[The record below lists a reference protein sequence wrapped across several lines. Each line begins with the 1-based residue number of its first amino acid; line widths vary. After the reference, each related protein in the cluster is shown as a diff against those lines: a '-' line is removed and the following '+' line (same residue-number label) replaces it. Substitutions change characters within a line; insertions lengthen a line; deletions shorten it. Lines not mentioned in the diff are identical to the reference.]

1 MAESSVGTIS
11 LDLVIQDNVSQQLEK
26 IKNNAMRPAQKT
38 GETIQESIQKPIEK
52 TAENMQNKLNSA
64 FDNVS
69 KNAEKSVKS
78 FDNGIDNAIKKYSER
93 MKNAEKQQLVADT
106 KPEVRKV
113 NTKHMSYDSK
123 AMEEVNEYLET
134 AGGKVDAQ
142 LKIIFNK
149 LKDFKIPTSPIERLE
164 TELET
169 TRTKSELL
177 KNEWEK
183 LSTSGPSEKVTAKM
197 VRLQQQIIATDKS
210 AERLENELQRANNL
224 ENGVITGE
232 YQAPEKPIERL
243 QRQFEL
249 TNQKIES
256 VSRTWQQLQ
265 IELQNT
271 NDSQSAEK
279 IRDKLIQTE
288 NQLISLTNTA
298 DKFKQKITESS
309 SETTKTIDSQFQKI
323 FDKLKGFKI
332 PTTPAKRLESEI
344 QNTQVKVSLLQKKWQ
359 ELSMAEPSEHITEQM
374 LRIQQQIVSAQA
386 STERLKSRLSELN
399 KVDMSST
406 DKQIAKVFNRFTT
419 FKIPSSPIEHFR
431 RQLET
436 TQSKTETLQKKLQVL
451 SAAEPS
457 KKISQQ
463 ILTVR
468 KQLEQAHME
477 SEILQKKIA
486 NFNASH
492 LKQEMNE
499 LISLLTSSLRGI
511 GNTVLAPIQAVASGI
526 FKIGKAC
533 DTVYGK
539 IKFYLE
545 NPLLALRD
553 VGKTT
558 FSVIKKVGKSAF
570 NGLKAVGNQALD
582 SLRKRFGFFN
592 KSALSL
598 TKPIKKL
605 GRTLKNTFRRV
616 FVMATLYAAVKA
628 LKKSISSVMK
638 QNEELSKSLNEVK
651 ANLAIAFTPI
661 LQSVM
666 PALNTMMSGLART
679 TKYIAGFISGLF
691 GMTYK
696 QAAEATK
703 KLYSTGKQAED
714 TAKKAKLSLAGFDE
728 MNILSSG
735 DDESEKE
742 EDTGINYDNLDMSE
756 PDFPDWAES
765 LKNAIKNGDWYG
777 VGEVLAERVNA
788 VFSGIDWGNI
798 EQNISNKINNICN
811 LFNGFI
817 DNVDFKTIGDSFAG
831 GINAISNAV
840 NTFSDNI
847 HWDKLGNGLAKGLN
861 QTIKKVK
868 WQQLGRSLSAN
879 IRIITDVLYDFVTEF
894 DWEGLGNGI
903 GEAINGWFDGID
915 FGKLAKTLSGGIT
928 GIFSTITTTLQTIN
942 FSSIGQKIA
951 EFVNNINIPEILSQF
966 ASSVS
971 SLITGLLNFLISFI
985 GTVDWFKLGEQIVTS
1000 ISEIIQK
1007 IDWNEIIESAIKLLG
1022 EVVGG
1027 ASALLAG
1034 VLKKAW
1040 EALKKAWSTVK
1051 DYFNKKIEECGG
1063 NVIDGI
1069 FTGILDALKS
1079 VGRWIKEHIFKP
1091 FIEGFKNAFDIHS
1104 PSKEMSKMG
1113 GYIIDGL
1120 FKGISDGIKK
1130 VREIAE
1136 KVLNAIK
1143 KVFQNVGNW
1152 FKEKFSTA
1160 WDEVKN
1166 VWDNV
1171 KGYFSDIWSGVKET
1185 FAFVGDWFGKK
1196 FHNAWNEIKKAFSN
1210 VWEFFNDKWENI
1222 KSAFGDVGEWFYDK
1236 FSKAYENIKSVFSD
1250 IGSFFS
1256 GIWENVSDGSRDG
1269 VNWILEKIENG
1280 LNNIIDGLN
1289 WFGFDLPEV
1298 MGGGHVGFDIGYVN
1312 LPRLAKGG
1320 LATAPTLAMVGDNA
1334 NASVDPEVIAPLSK
1348 LKGIIG
1354 NETDNSEIILL
1365 LKEILNVLQNTTT
1378 VAQTEKSVYL
1388 YPDSKAFSR
1397 LIIKVIRS
1405 YKERGGTL

>member
-1 MAESSVGTIS
+1 MAESSVGVIS
-11 LDLVIQDNVSQQLEK
+11 LDLIIQDNTSQQLEK
-26 IKNNAMRPAQKT
+26 IKNDAMRPAQKI

-64 FDNVS
+64 FDNIS
-69 KNAEKSVKS
+69 KSAEKSADALNNGINDAVQRATENMKKQHIEVDIEPRVVKS
-78 FDNGIDNAIKKYSER
+78 NKKY
-93 MKNAEKQQLVADT
+93 MQYDT
-106 KPEVRKV
+106 KAIEK
-113 NTKHMSYDSK
+113 
-123 AMEEVNEYLET
+123 EVNGYFEN
-134 AGGKVDAQ
+134 AGGKANAQ
-142 LKIIFNK
+142 IKNIFDK
-149 LKDFKIPTSPIERLE
+149 LKSFKIPTNSIERLE
-164 TELET
+164 TELENT
-169 TRTKSELL
+169 KTRSELL
-177 KNEWEK
+177 KSEWEK
-183 LSTSGPSEKVTAKM
+183 LSASEPSEKATAKM
-197 VRLQQQIIATDKS
+197 LRLQQQIIATDKS

-224 ENGVITGE
+224 ENGVLTGE

-279 IRDKLIQTE
+279 IRDKLIQAE

-298 DKFKQKITESS
+298 DKFKQKITESN
-309 SETTKTIDSQFQKI
+309 SETVSAVDSQFQKI

-332 PTTPAKRLESEI
+332 PTTPVKRLKAEL
-344 QNTQVKVSLLQKKWQ
+344 QNTQVKVDLLQKKWQ
-359 ELSMAEPSEHITEQM
+359 ELSAEEPSQKIIEQM
-374 LRIQQQIVSAQA
+374 LKVQEQIVSAQNKTK
-386 STERLKSRLSELN
+386 SLKN
-399 KVDMSST
+399 
-406 DKQIAKVFNRFTT
+406 
-419 FKIPSSPIEHFR
+419 
-431 RQLET
+431 
-436 TQSKTETLQKKLQVL
+436 
-451 SAAEPS
+451 
-457 KKISQQ
+457 
-463 ILTVR
+463 
-468 KQLEQAHME
+468 
-477 SEILQKKIA
+477 KIA
-486 NFNASH
+486 D
-492 LKQEMNE
+492 LGK
-499 LISLLTSSLRGI
+499 
-511 GNTVLAPIQAVASGI
+511 SGH
-526 FKIGKAC
+526 KL
-533 DTVYGK
+533 DT
-539 IKFYLE
+539 
-545 NPLLALRD
+545 
-553 VGKTT
+553 
-558 FSVIKKVGKSAF
+558 IKKVGKSAF

-582 SLRKRFGFFN
+582 SLRKRFGFLN

-651 ANLAIAFTPI
+651 ANLAIAFTPV
-661 LQSVM
+661 LHSVM

-756 PDFPDWAES
+756 PDFPDWAEN
-765 LKNAIKNGDWYG
+765 LKEAIKNGDWYG

-817 DNVDFKTIGDSFAG
+817 DNVDFKTIGDSLAG
-831 GINAISNAV
+831 GINVISNAV

-847 HWDKLGNGLAKGLN
+847 HWDKLGKGLAKGLN

-879 IRIITDVLYDFVTEF
+879 IRIITDVLYNFVTEF
-894 DWEGLGNGI
+894 DWESLGDGI
-903 GEAINGWFDGID
+903 GETVNGWFDGID

-928 GIFSTITTTLQTIN
+928 GIFSTITATLQTIN

-1160 WDEVKN
+1160 WDGVKN

-1236 FSKAYENIKSVFSD
+1236 FSKAYENIKSAFSD

-1256 GIWENVSDGSRDG
+1256 GIWENVSDGARDG

-1354 NETDNSEIILL
+1354 NEADNSEIILI
-1365 LKEILNVLQNTTT
+1365 LKEILNALQNTTI
-1378 VAQTEKSVYL
+1378 VAQTEKPVYL

>member
-11 LDLVIQDNVSQQLEK
+11 LDLVIQDNTSQQLEK
-26 IKNNAMRPAQKT
+26 IKNDAMRPAQKI

-69 KNAEKSVKS
+69 KSAEKSADALNNGINDAVQRATENMKKQHIEVDVEPRVVKS
-78 FDNGIDNAIKKYSER
+78 NKKY
-93 MKNAEKQQLVADT
+93 MQYDT
-106 KPEVRKV
+106 KAIEK
-113 NTKHMSYDSK
+113 
-123 AMEEVNEYLET
+123 EVNGYFEN
-134 AGGKVDAQ
+134 AGGKANTQ
-142 LKIIFNK
+142 IKSIFDK
-149 LKDFKIPTSPIERLE
+149 LKSFKIPTNSIERLE
-164 TELET
+164 TELENT
-169 TRTKSELL
+169 KTKSELL
-177 KNEWEK
+177 KSEWEK
-183 LSTSGPSEKVTAKM
+183 LSASEPSEKATAKM
-197 VRLQQQIIATDKS
+197 LRLQQQIIATDKS

-224 ENGVITGE
+224 ENGVLTGE

-298 DKFKQKITESS
+298 DKYKQKITESN
-309 SETTKTIDSQFQKI
+309 SETVSAVDSQFQKI
-323 FDKLKGFKI
+323 FDRLKKFKI
-332 PTTPAKRLESEI
+332 PTTPVKRLKAEL
-344 QNTQVKVSLLQKKWQ
+344 QNTQVKVDLLQKKWQ
-359 ELSMAEPSEHITEQM
+359 ELSAEEPSQKIIEQM
-374 LRIQQQIVSAQA
+374 LKVQEQIVSAQ
-386 STERLKSRLSELN
+386 N
-399 KVDMSST
+399 
-406 DKQIAKVFNRFTT
+406 
-419 FKIPSSPIEHFR
+419 
-431 RQLET
+431 
-436 TQSKTETLQKKLQVL
+436 KTESLKN
-451 SAAEPS
+451 
-457 KKISQQ
+457 KISD
-463 ILTVR
+463 L
-468 KQLEQAHME
+468 
-477 SEILQKKIA
+477 
-486 NFNASH
+486 
-492 LKQEMNE
+492 
-499 LISLLTSSLRGI
+499 
-511 GNTVLAPIQAVASGI
+511 GNSGH
-526 FKIGKAC
+526 KLN
-533 DTVYGK
+533 T
-539 IKFYLE
+539 
-545 NPLLALRD
+545 
-553 VGKTT
+553 
-558 FSVIKKVGKSAF
+558 IKKAGKSAF

-582 SLRKRFGFFN
+582 SLRKRFGFLN

-679 TKYIAGFISGLF
+679 AKYIAGFISGLF

-756 PDFPDWAES
+756 PDFPDWAEN
-765 LKNAIKNGDWYG
+765 LKEAIKNGDWYG

-817 DNVDFKTIGDSFAG
+817 DNVDFKTIGDSLAG
-831 GINAISNAV
+831 GINVISNAV

-847 HWDKLGNGLAKGLN
+847 HWDKLGKGLAKGLN

-894 DWEGLGNGI
+894 DWKSLGDGI
-903 GEAINGWFDGID
+903 GKAVNGWFDGID

-971 SLITGLLNFLISFI
+971 SLITGLLNFLIAFV

-1143 KVFQNVGNW
+1143 KVFQNIGNW

-1160 WDEVKN
+1160 WDGVKN

-1236 FSKAYENIKSVFSD
+1236 FSKAYENIKSAFSD
-1250 IGSFFS
+1250 IASFFS
-1256 GIWENVSDGSRDG
+1256 GIWENVSDGARDG

-1378 VAQTEKSVYL
+1378 VAQTEKPVYL